1 MGMGVEEIFRS
12 RLRKL
17 FYENI
22 YIELTLYLYK
32 NFQGQLNNVDK
43 TIGLCFFNILTFL
56 TLRERNV
63 YIVRVAV
70 VLVVVLM
77 SNNSISY

>member
-22 YIELTLYLYK
+22 YIELIFIFIPKL
-32 NFQGQLNNVDK
+32 
-43 TIGLCFFNILTFL
+43 
-56 TLRERNV
+56 LRPV
-63 YIVRVAV
+63 K
-70 VLVVVLM
+70 
-77 SNNSISY
+77 